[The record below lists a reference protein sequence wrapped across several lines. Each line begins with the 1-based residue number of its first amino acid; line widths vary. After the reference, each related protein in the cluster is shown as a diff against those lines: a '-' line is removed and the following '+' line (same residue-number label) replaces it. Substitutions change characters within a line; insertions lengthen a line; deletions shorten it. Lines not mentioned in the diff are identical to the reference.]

1 MKKNVLATAVGIAA
15 VAVAAVGCSS
25 ASSGSGASATQST
38 GTSQSAQLASG
49 SSGKVIYNGSGTVA
63 FAVYNGAV
71 YRWLNI
77 DAPNIKHDLAIY
89 APHVNFVVKDAQGS
103 AATQLSEVQSLIL
116 GGAKMIVLTPAQA
129 DPSTLIAK
137 TQAAHVPVTVLEG
150 LFTGL
155 NSGQVVA
162 LASPSPYA
170 LGEAQAQWTIQH
182 TPKGGTIGLID
193 GDLGQQWAILQ
204 RQGFLHVI
212 DSDVKSGIYHLVGD
226 KSTPDFS
233 PVNAQAEAAAVLT
246 AAHNNITTFV
256 AGNDDVATGI
266 IQALGHA
273 GLAKKI
279 TVVGMGAEVDGA
291 QNILQGTQAVTIG
304 WSVAQEDEE
313 SAQIVAYTLAGK
325 SIPKS
330 IENATYNDGVANFPF
345 AQASIN
351 LITKDNLSLGIQLGD
366 FTSSQICKGL
376 PASVGAPC

>member
-15 VAVAAVGCSS
+15 VTVAIIGCSS
-25 ASSGSGASATQST
+25 TSSGVGASATQST
-38 GTSQSAQLASG
+38 SQSAQPASV

-77 DAPNIKHDLAIY
+77 DAPNIKRDLAIY
-89 APHVNFVVKDAQGS
+89 APHANFVVKDAQGS

-116 GGAKMIVLTPAQA
+116 AGTKMIVLTPAQA

-155 NSGQVVA
+155 SSGQVVA

-182 TPKGGTIGLID
+182 TPTGGTIGLIN

-212 DSDVKSGIYHLVGD
+212 DSDIKSGTYHLVGD
-226 KSTPDFS
+226 VSTPDFS
-233 PVNAQAEAAAVLT
+233 PVNAQAETAAVLT
-246 AAHNNITTFV
+246 AAHNKITTFV

-266 IQALGHA
+266 IQALGHV

-304 WSVAQEDEE
+304 WSVAQEDDE

-325 SIPKS
+325 PIPKS
-330 IENATYNDGVANFPF
+330 IESATYNDGVANFPF

-351 LITKDNLSLGIQLGD
+351 LITKANLPLGIQLGD

-376 PASVGAPC
+376 PTSVGAPC